1 MVWARTE
8 CWFLSSSRHLL
19 ELVVW
24 AFDSCPKK
32 RVFQLKKKGKE
43 LRSPLSSHQKM
54 TVQKGDAAV
63 TSSGCQASD

>member
-1 MVWARTE
+1 V
-8 CWFLSSSRHLL
+8 

-24 AFDSCPKK
+24 AFDSCPKE
-32 RVFQLKKKGKE
+32 RVFHLKKKGKE
-43 LRSPLSSHQKM
+43 LMSPLPSRQRL